1 MLRQEEDEAPQLL
14 KTAPASE
21 SLKPDQQSAGAADR
35 TTPAAPVEAARD
47 PLSMRASDL
56 MSSPA
61 IVASTEEP
69 VSSVARRMLETGVN
83 GMPVVDAAGVPV
95 GMVCDGDLIGRRG
108 DQRDDWWLEILAKRS
123 PLGAGAPLPDLDR
136 AVHEVMTSPLI
147 TIAHTASL
155 KDVAEALHTH
165 RIKRLPVL
173 EQGRL
178 VGIVSRTDLIR
189 LAKNMP
195 RPTPAKGSGGNGFLD
210 FLESMIGGASLRG
223 APERPAALR
232 NEEPRKEEKPAPSIL
247 SAAVLRDEVH
257 AYKAEIV
264 DHKQASAREAQLERQ
279 RQVKVLLDHHVTD
292 EFWRERLDHAKLA
305 ARSGELEMVLVSFP
319 ADLCTDGGRKID
331 VAEEGWEGTL
341 RGEAA
346 EIYDRWRIELK
357 EQGFGLSARIVSFQE
372 DGTIGDLGLFLT
384 WGE

>member
-1 MLRQEEDEAPQLL
+1 MLRQEQDEAPRLL

-21 SLKPDQQSAGAADR
+21 SLNPDQQSAGASDR
-35 TTPAAPVEAARD
+35 TTTAAPVEATAD

-108 DQRDDWWLEILAKRS
+108 DQRDDWWLEVLAKRTR
-123 PLGAGAPLPDLDR
+123 LGAGAPLPDLDR
-136 AVHEVMTSPLI
+136 AVREVMTSPLI
-147 TIAHTASL
+147 TIAHSASI

-223 APERPAALR
+223 
-232 NEEPRKEEKPAPSIL
+232 KPAPSIL
-247 SAAVLRDEVH
+247 SAAALRDEVH

-264 DHKQASAREAQLERQ
+264 NHKQASVQEAQLERQ

-305 ARSGELEMVLVSFP
+305 ARSGEQEIVLVRFP

-357 EQGFGLSARIVSFQE
+357 PQGFGLSARIVSFQE